1 MDGMAQTVEVLRAA
15 GIPAG
20 RYAALLTMVRPGSER
35 KLADARAA
43 LEDAGIPAL
52 SQTVRLSE
60 AFRDANN
67 GGVLVR
73 DVRGNPLAKGLWA
86 EYGRVTQEVITMA
99 GETL

>member
-52 SQTVRLSE
+52 SQTIRLSE

-67 GGVLVR
+67 GGVWCGTCAGTRWPR
-73 DVRGNPLAKGLWA
+73 DCGPS
-86 EYGRVTQEVITMA
+86 MA
-99 GETL
+99 A